1 MRKLLIPTLLLVLL
15 AFLSIAS
22 IGSVLAESN
31 VTIFFVTCDTR
42 AVMNLSGNM
51 DAGDDVFYQ
60 VFSGA
65 GATGTPL
72 TSVRQVQVDGA
83 YAVSDQVN
91 YNSGSTV
98 AAGGT
103 ASAKVFIARESGV
116 TASST
121 SFTVDD
127 IQDGCNSPQNTL
139 TTSLDAG
146 AGGVTSTTTTVGGSN
161 ILSPFGGVI
170 NPSISSTPQ
179 PLVVI
184 GPRVNVNSNRSAT
197 PGVIFAECDQNLPGA
212 APGLLYD
219 NDNILIFWSWFAKT
233 QQQVEDHLA
242 QAQYDISLNT
252 APLIEVNISPI
263 TRPNN
268 INYWVF
274 YTANIGRLRQGQ
286 YGVAMRLTWKQAIS
300 DGFDDFGPGTDTTEI
315 FSTCTFQIE
324 RNPQNENVTNFNLMY
339 TLR

>member
-1 MRKLLIPTLLLVLL
+1 MRKLLIPAILL
-15 AFLSIAS
+15 ATLVAL
-22 IGSVLAESN
+22 GSGAALAESS
-31 VTIFFVTCDTR
+31 VQIFFVTCDTR
-42 AVMNLSGNM
+42 AVMNVSGNM
-51 DAGDDVFYQ
+51 DAGSDVFYQ
-60 VFSGA
+60 IFSGA

-72 TSVRQVQVDGA
+72 TNLRQLQVDGA
-83 YAVSDQVN
+83 YAVSEVVN
-91 YNSGSTV
+91 FNSGSTV

-103 ASAKVFIARESGV
+103 ASAKVYIARESGV

-121 SFTVDD
+121 PFTVDD
-127 IQDGCNSPQNTL
+127 IQDGCNNPQNSVVTG
-139 TTSLDAG
+139 TDAG
-146 AGGVTSTTTTVGGSN
+146 AGGTTSTTTTVGGSN

-170 NPSISSTPQ
+170 NPSVSVTPQ

-184 GPRVNVNSNRSAT
+184 GARINVNSNRSAT

-212 APGLLYD
+212 APGLLFD

-242 QAQYDISLNT
+242 QAQYDVSLNT
-252 APLIEVNISPI
+252 APLIEVGITPI

-268 INYWVF
+268 RNYWVF

-286 YGVAMRLTWKQAIS
+286 YGVALRLTWKQAIS
-300 DGFDDFGPGTDTTEI
+300 DGFDDFGPGTETEEL

>member
-1 MRKLLIPTLLLVLL
+1 MRKLLIPAMLL
-15 AFLSIAS
+15 AALVAL
-22 IGSVLAESN
+22 GSGAALAESS
-31 VTIFFVTCDTR
+31 VQIFFVTCDTR
-42 AVMNLSGNM
+42 AVMNVSGNM
-51 DAGDDVFYQ
+51 DASDDVFYQ

-65 GATGTPL
+65 GVTGTPL
-72 TSVRQVQVDGA
+72 TNLRQLQVDGA
-83 YAVSDQVN
+83 YAVSDVVN
-91 YNSGSTV
+91 FNSGSTV

-103 ASAKVFIARESGV
+103 ASAKVYIARESGV

-121 SFTVDD
+121 PFTVDD
-127 IQDGCNSPQNTL
+127 IQDGCNNPQNTVV
-139 TTSLDAG
+139 TSTDAG
-146 AGGVTSTTTTVGGSN
+146 AGGTTSTTTTVGGSN

-170 NPSISSTPQ
+170 NPSVSVTPQ

-184 GPRVNVNSNRSAT
+184 GARINVNSNRSAT

-212 APGLLYD
+212 APGLLFD
-219 NDNILIFWSWFAKT
+219 NDNIVIFWSWFAKT

-242 QAQYDISLNT
+242 QAQYDVSLNT
-252 APLIEVNISPI
+252 APLIEVGITPI

-268 INYWVF
+268 RNYWVF

-286 YGVAMRLTWKQAIS
+286 YGVALRLTWKQAIS
-300 DGFDDFGPGTDTTEI
+300 DGFDDFGPGTETEEL

-324 RNPQNENVTNFNLMY
+324 RNPQDENVTNFNLMY